1 LRKKAEIEKTH
12 LYVTIHN
19 CRQLLREE
27 PQLYRHFTNIFR
39 RIDEIVEKPLKLAV
53 LGEFS
58 SGKSTF
64 INRLIGKEIL
74 PTGIT
79 PVTSVVTILEYGEEE
94 KIEVVY
100 KNHEGETVK
109 RVYDGYERLWKLQR
123 EWDEGDLYIP
133 MEIRVFVNNPILKY
147 FHIIDTP
154 GFNDVS
160 EMEKINWGLLRQVNY
175 IIWLFNGT
183 QPGKGSE
190 MAVLKKLQEES
201 LYRDNIFGVINFG
214 DIIVHSPE
222 EYEEKIVEINRHLG
236 GGEIFVN
243 YPLKIISSVKKD
255 PFWTLK
261 FEELKQDL
269 SEYVLQ
275 KDKELAEQ
283 YLFQEGERL
292 RLQMEEII
300 EKGEGVIDQLKE
312 EYSYFWGEI
321 VGSKTPQLIKG
332 RIKRIIRRGV
342 KELEEQV
349 SNSIFIELGFKPLLE
364 FGCYYLTNEKLNQ
377 MEEGIQTLYSYYLE
391 EFKEKYRQFQA
402 GFLERLRGY
411 PVELE
416 LFQTAVPHQLREILS
431 NLKLLQKSS
440 RLLIVGYIIGL
451 FSDNYLYKQ
460 LTEGERREVLEET
473 LDSLLEMDLDLQV
486 LFKEVGN
493 ILSQIEEEHLRIV
506 SILNRAISILKE
518 LDAVYP
524 LR

>member
-1 LRKKAEIEKTH
+1 LRKKQEIEKTH

-19 CRQLLREE
+19 CRQLLHQEE
-27 PQLYRHFTNIFR
+27 QLYNHFTPIFK

-133 MEIRVFVNNPILKY
+133 MEIRVFVHNPILKY
-147 FHIIDTP
+147 FHIFDTP

-160 EMEKINWGLLRQVNY
+160 ELEKISWGLLRQVNY

-190 MAVLKKLQEES
+190 MAILEQLKRES

-222 EYEEKIVEINRHLG
+222 EYEEKIVEINNHLG
-236 GGEIFVN
+236 AGEIFVN
-243 YPLKIISSVKKD
+243 YPLKIISSVKND
-255 PFWTLK
+255 SFWRLK

-275 KDKELAEQ
+275 KDKELGEQ

-292 RLQMEEII
+292 REQMEKVI
-300 EKGEGVIDQLKE
+300 EMGDGVIENLKG
-312 EYSYFWGEI
+312 EYSYFWSEI
-321 VGSKTPQLIKG
+321 VGSRTPQLVKE

-342 KELEEQV
+342 KELEKQV
-349 SNSIFIELGFKPLLE
+349 ADSIFIGLNFNPLLE

-391 EFKEKYRQFQA
+391 EFKGKFREFQ
-402 GFLERLRGY
+402 GRFLEELNRY
-411 PVELE
+411 PIRLE
-416 LFQTAVPHQLREILS
+416 LFQLGIPHQLREILS
-431 NLKLLQKSS
+431 NLQLLQKSS

-473 LDSLLEMDLDLQV
+473 LDSLLEMDLDLEL
-486 LFKEVGN
+486 LFKEVGRF
-493 ILSQIEEEHLRIV
+493 LTQIEEEHLRIV
-506 SILNRAISILKE
+506 SLLQQGIIILKE

-524 LR
+524 FQ